1 MNRTLSFR
9 RLRGAVVL
17 ALVTSQLVG
26 CGMASADMGASSP
39 SSGPMR
45 LSGNAKK
52 AEESMFGGVADMEAP
67 QAQYAQA
74 APAQMPMEPPAPPP
88 PPPPPPPGMPR
99 PEPAPSPDGPAAP
112 AGVNAQRA
120 DAIVIYTAELVLS
133 VFEIQK
139 SLEDVAAVARTN
151 GGFMARRDDR
161 SITIRVPA
169 RRFDEAVKQLEGIG
183 DVLHRNVV
191 AEDVSEEFH
200 DLQIQLRNLQAMRE
214 RLVVLLGKANKVEEA
229 IAVERELGRVAGEID
244 RIQGRL
250 KFLADRAALST
261 ITVRFEPRAPEN
273 VQKGPFVVPLPWLH
287 DLGIDRLI
295 NL

>member
-1 MNRTLSFR
+1 ML
-9 RLRGAVVL
+9 L
-17 ALVTSQLVG
+17 AASPLTG
-26 CGMASADMGASSP
+26 CGAADMSMTARAADREVAAGESSSARSFP
-39 SSGPMR
+39 
-45 LSGNAKK
+45 
-52 AEESMFGGVADMEAP
+52 FGGVAEFPDSAVSLASP
-67 QAQYAQA
+67 VAQA
-74 APAQMPMEPPAPPP
+74 PMKPVPPPAPPP
-88 PPPPPPPGMPR
+88 GIPR
-99 PEPAPSPDGPAAP
+99 PEPPPSPDGPAAS
-112 AGVNAQRA
+112 AGMGAERA

-139 SLEDVAAVARTN
+139 SLEEVAALAKAQ
-151 GGFMARRDDR
+151 GGFMSRREDR

-169 RRFDEAVKQLEGIG
+169 RRFDAAVKALEGIG

-214 RLVVLLGKANKVEEA
+214 RLVVLLGKAQKVEEA

-261 ITVRFEPRAPEN
+261 ITVRFEPRAPES
-273 VQKGPFVVPLPWLH
+273 VQKGPFVVPLPWLG

>member
-1 MNRTLSFR
+1 
-9 RLRGAVVL
+9 
-17 ALVTSQLVG
+17 
-26 CGMASADMGASSP
+26 
-39 SSGPMR
+39 
-45 LSGNAKK
+45 
-52 AEESMFGGVADMEAP
+52 
-67 QAQYAQA
+67 
-74 APAQMPMEPPAPPP
+74 
-88 PPPPPPPGMPR
+88 
-99 PEPAPSPDGPAAP
+99 
-112 AGVNAQRA
+112 
-120 DAIVIYTAELVLS
+120 
-133 VFEIQK
+133 
-139 SLEDVAAVARTN
+139 
-151 GGFMARRDDR
+151 
-161 SITIRVPA
+161 
-169 RRFDEAVKQLEGIG
+169 VKQLEGIG

-261 ITVRFEPRAPEN
+261 ITVRFEPRAPESI
-273 VQKGPFVVPLPWLH
+273 QKGPFVVPLPWLH